1 MIGLHCRP
9 RQTAF
14 PGCPLRY
21 TAGVRALPRIIGHRG
36 ASAHEPEN
44 SLAAFRRAIALG
56 ASGVELDVHSTADGA
71 LVVHHDFEIP
81 DLGRIGD
88 LKVARIRAHRLPNGE
103 PVPLLEEAL
112 DAIGDHEVWVE
123 VKSLDPQ
130 FDRVLI
136 ATLAGG
142 PAPQRYAVHGFDHRI
157 IARLGAAHP
166 ALPRG
171 VLSTAYPLD
180 PVAPARAAGAT
191 TLWQEHHLID
201 LELVE
206 QMHGAGCTVIA
217 WTVERPRDI
226 ARLAGLGV
234 DGLCGN
240 APDAI
245 LAALCG

>member
-1 MIGLHCRP
+1 M
-9 RQTAF
+9 
-14 PGCPLRY
+14 
-21 TAGVRALPRIIGHRG
+21 RALPRIIGHRG
-36 ASAHEPEN
+36 ASAREPEN
-44 SLAAFRRAIALG
+44 SLAAFRRAIELG
-56 ASGVELDVHSTADGA
+56 ANGVELDVHTTADGA

-81 DLGRIGD
+81 RLGRIGD
-88 LKVARIRAHRLPNGE
+88 LEVARIRAHRLPNGE

-112 DAIGDHEVWVE
+112 DAIGGHEVWVE
-123 VKSLDPQ
+123 VKSLDPKL
-130 FDRVLI
+130 DRVLL

-142 PAPQRYAVHGFDHRI
+142 PAPERYAVHGFDHRI

-166 ALPRG
+166 ALSRG

-180 PVAPARAAGAT
+180 PVAPVRAAGAT

-217 WTVERPRDI
+217 WTVDTPRDI
-226 ARLAGLGV
+226 ARLAALGV

-245 LAALCG
+245 LAALSP